1 MRLLHDS
8 EFQSFQSL
16 FKSKRVNK
24 CLSFLIK
31 TLFSLKTG
39 ETNPSGKTWA
49 SLVSYV
55 DDLTV
60 GGRRNS
66 QGEYDDPMSFP
77 SFGHNKRP
85 KIPQDC
91 FPHQCY
97 EQ

>member
-1 MRLLHDS
+1 MIAKLKEKISKDFKPFFLV
-8 EFQSFQSL
+8 SFT
-16 FKSKRVNK
+16 
-24 CLSFLIK
+24 
-31 TLFSLKTG
+31 TLFSLKIG

-77 SFGHNKRP
+77 SFGHQKKP